1 MQHQDL
7 GHLKFGLT
15 LMGDV
20 PIYEEL
26 WMYLRKLIYKQNGAT
41 YTFILRRNQLM

>member
-1 MQHQDL
+1 MQYQDL
-7 GHLKFGLT
+7 GHLKFGFT

-26 WMYLRKLIYKQNGAT
+26 GMYLRKLIYKKNGAI
-41 YTFILRRNQLM
+41 YTFILRRNQLV